1 MSENEL
7 STLLEEA
14 RNYMD
19 ITWDDPKGD
28 EKLIGMIK
36 RGMASLSGVLGECN
50 FLEETQ
56 EKALLFQMIMYERAG
71 ERQQFW
77 TNYKSEIL
85 SLQMA
90 KKVDEYAKGEAET
103 V

>member
-7 STLLEEA
+7 SALLEEIK
-14 RNYMD
+14 NYLD
-19 ITWDDPKGD
+19 ITWYDPKED
-28 EKLIGMIK
+28 EKLEGMIK

-56 EKALLFQMIMYERAG
+56 EKALLFQMIMYECAG
-71 ERQQFW
+71 ERKQFW

>member
-1 MSENEL
+1 MSENEI
-7 STLLEEA
+7 STLLEEV
-14 RNYMD
+14 RNYLD

-36 RGMASLSGVLGECN
+36 RGMASLSGVLGESD
-50 FLEETQ
+50 FLGDTQ
-56 EKALLFQMIMYERAG
+56 EKALLFQMVMYERSG

-77 TNYKSEIL
+77 TNYKNEII
-85 SLQMA
+85 SLQIA
-90 KKVDEYAKGEAET
+90 KKVDEYAEDQKQT

>member
-7 STLLEEA
+7 STLLEEV
-14 RNYMD
+14 RNYLD

-36 RGMASLSGVLGECN
+36 RGMASLSGVLGECD
-50 FLEETQ
+50 FLEDTQ
-56 EKALLFQMIMYERAG
+56 EKALLFQLVMYERSG

-77 TNYKSEIL
+77 INYKSEII
-85 SLQMA
+85 SLQIA
-90 KKVDEYAKGEAET
+90 KKVDEYAEDQKQT